1 MPQIKLVEDIGA
13 PLAVVVVDLVSETTQ
28 PTWNEGLA
36 YASAVAG
43 YLGAY
48 TNFGGD
54 FVKNYGIAAL
64 PWAAKKLYTRMRVG
78 TGVSRAALRRVGR
91 YPAPLAQPEFQG
103 ARLV

>member
-13 PLAVVVVDLVSETTQ
+13 PLAVVGIDLISETTQ

-36 YASAVAG
+36 YASAVGG

-48 TNFGGD
+48 TGFGGE
-54 FVKNYGIAAL
+54 FVKNFGIASL
-64 PWAAKKLYTRMRVG
+64 PWAAKKLYSRMRAG
-78 TGVSRAALRRVGR
+78 AGVSRAGLRRVAR

-103 ARLV
+103 VRLV